1 MKRIPSPPDLNDTTR
16 TYPRDLEAAF
26 GPYQRQSPIVP
37 MDDEEIS
44 PPPILPFLV
53 VCALAVLLSLLSGCS
68 SADANEPPSAGQLYA
83 AQEQRLAIVAAK
95 VCGPGKT
102 AVWTDSAEMRC
113 HRNQ

>member
-1 MKRIPSPPDLNDTTR
+1 MKRIPFPPDVN
-16 TYPRDLEAAF
+16 P
-26 GPYQRQSPIVP
+26 SPDANYKRNTHITPDV
-37 MDDEEIS
+37 DDIP
-44 PPPILPFLV
+44 PPPILPFLF
-53 VCALAVLLSLLSGCS
+53 VCALAVLLSLLSGCT

-83 AQEQRLAIVAAK
+83 AQEQRLAIAAAK